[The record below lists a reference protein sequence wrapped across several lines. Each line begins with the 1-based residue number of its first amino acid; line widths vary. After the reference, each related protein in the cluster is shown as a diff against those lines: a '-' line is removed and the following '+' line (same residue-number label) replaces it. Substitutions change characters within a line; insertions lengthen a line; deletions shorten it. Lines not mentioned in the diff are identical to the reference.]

1 VVFQRP
7 SWDCYPQMHQNRQ
20 PLLFPHWGLEG
31 RLNNRSRMNGDIHV
45 RIWEGVEVRFLCSTR
60 LIPESAQSRLR
71 NLGEN
76 SRLGDYQNVSKN
88 RSRCV

>member
-1 VVFQRP
+1 
-7 SWDCYPQMHQNRQ
+7 
-20 PLLFPHWGLEG
+20 
-31 RLNNRSRMNGDIHV
+31 MNGDIHV